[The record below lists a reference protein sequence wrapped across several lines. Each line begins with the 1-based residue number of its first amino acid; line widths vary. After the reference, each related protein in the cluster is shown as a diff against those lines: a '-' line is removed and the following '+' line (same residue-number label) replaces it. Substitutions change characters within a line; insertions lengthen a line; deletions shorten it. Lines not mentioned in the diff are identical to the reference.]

1 MSKDYF
7 RLVFVLSVL
16 VLSVGLFQGVAVAGE
31 NAVEH
36 VVREY
41 YMPHIAADGAIWNTY
56 LLTDNL
62 TNMPAVFTVTVYDE
76 QGTVLGAY
84 DRTVAGF
91 GSDVMDFHVDSP
103 SGTVCATI
111 ETEAR
116 GMSFRVAYHSSEGGV
131 TEYPAPSSSSPILAF
146 NFGAYYGNI
155 QWKGFSVWNDSTQ
168 AQDVKFYG
176 VDAAGNVMGEFQKSI
191 PSNARIAYM
200 LDSPETFGA
209 AFDWRNCSR
218 VVASGSG
225 YLAGVN
231 MSGEG
236 LDRLLLSPAVPA
248 PMAPESALPTPAY
261 QVIAWNDLGMH
272 CYDSDFSIFSILPPY
287 NSLWAQ
293 VIRTGPNPE
302 LVSSGVTVSYRFE
315 NNTYS
320 AGKTN
325 F

>member
-1 MSKDYF
+1 M
-7 RLVFVLSVL
+7 
-16 VLSVGLFQGVAVAGE
+16 
-31 NAVEH
+31 
-36 VVREY
+36 
-41 YMPHIAADGAIWNTY
+41 
-56 LLTDNL
+56 
-62 TNMPAVFTVTVYDE
+62 
-76 QGTVLGAY
+76 
-84 DRTVAGF
+84 
-91 GSDVMDFHVDSP
+91 
-103 SGTVCATI
+103 
-111 ETEAR
+111 
-116 GMSFRVAYHSSEGGV
+116 
-131 TEYPAPSSSSPILAF
+131 
-146 NFGAYYGNI
+146 
-155 QWKGFSVWNDSTQ
+155 
-168 AQDVKFYG
+168 
-176 VDAAGNVMGEFQKSI
+176 
-191 PSNARIAYM
+191 
-200 LDSPETFGA
+200 
-209 AFDWRNCSR
+209 
-218 VVASGSG
+218 VASGSG